1 MKKVTQKCDYC
12 LQEQTDEIGIGLVEI
27 RRVYMLGTKD
37 ACRNCHEKAQRLL
50 EISLS
55 KSGFGVFK
63 DKCGRCGKKLGKD
76 NECSEHGWNTNP
88 TNYKKEDIN

>member
-12 LQEQTDEIGIGLVEI
+12 LQEVTDEIGIGFVEI

-50 EISLS
+50 EISLNKPS
-55 KSGFGVFK
+55 
-63 DKCGRCGKKLGKD
+63 
-76 NECSEHGWNTNP
+76 NECSKHGWNTNT
-88 TNYKKEDIN
+88 TNYKKEDINNNEL

>member
-12 LQEQTDEIGIGLVEI
+12 LQEVTDEIGISFVEI

-55 KSGFGVFK
+55 KVTPPEITSNK
-63 DKCGRCGKKLGKD
+63 
-76 NECSEHGWNTNP
+76 
-88 TNYKKEDIN
+88 